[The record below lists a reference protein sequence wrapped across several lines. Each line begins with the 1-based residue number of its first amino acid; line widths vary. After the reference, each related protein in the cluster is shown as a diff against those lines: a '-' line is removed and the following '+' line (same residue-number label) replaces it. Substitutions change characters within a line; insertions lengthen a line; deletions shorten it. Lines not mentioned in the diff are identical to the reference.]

1 MNNFTYCVPTQIRFG
16 KGQIACLAEELSK
29 YGQNVLMVYGGGSI
43 RRSGLYD
50 QIHHLLKDFRV
61 CELGGIT
68 PNPKIT
74 AVREGVAI
82 CRAHKI
88 DVILAVGGGSCI
100 DAAKNIACG
109 AFYEGDPW
117 DLVTDGSR
125 ITKALPIAVVLT
137 VSATGSEMNNNA
149 IISNEETHEKLGI
162 VSDTLYPALSIC
174 DPTYLYT
181 LPDRQTAAGTA
192 DIMSHVIEQ
201 YFQPYDGA
209 YITDRLCESVL
220 RTCIHYCPV
229 ALEHP
234 DDYEARSN
242 LMWAST
248 LGLNHIL
255 TLGKGGAWSCHPME
269 HELSAYYDVTH
280 GEGLAVLTLAWMSYV
295 LGEQTVS
302 RFAMYA
308 RNVWDIYEKDKY
320 RAAYM
325 GIKRTRE
332 FFSACGL
339 PDTLAKLGIGRERF
353 EEMAAEAVRTSGI
366 ATRSYVHLQKE
377 DIVKIFDSCAV

>member
-181 LPDRQTAAGTA
+181 LPGRQTAAGTA

-201 YFQPYDGA
+201 YFQSYDGA

-220 RTCIHYCPV
+220 RTCIHYCPI

-280 GEGLAVLTLAWMSYV
+280 GEGLAVLTPAWMSYV

-332 FFSACGL
+332 FFNACGL
-339 PDTLAKLGIGRERF
+339 PDTLLRLGIGRERF